1 MEEINLLLRT
11 IDAYR
16 REIDIL
22 TSAECVN
29 ALRTLEAKLKE
40 LEELK
45 KAKK

>member
-16 REIDIL
+16 REIDVL
-22 TSAECVN
+22 TTAECVN
-29 ALRTLEAKLKE
+29 ALRKIEAKLKE

-45 KAKK
+45 KVEK